1 MSSVGGMGTGSPAG
15 TADAAP
21 DGPVEQ
27 AVGTPRRFPCFDG
40 LRAIAVTSVLLLHT
54 AWISGFTE
62 RNSLGVYTSRLE
74 IGVSIFFLVS
84 GFLLYRP
91 FVVSHL
97 TGEGS
102 PNTRRF
108 WQRRLLR
115 IVPAYWLALTLL
127 AYVFHLVTMGPGW
140 QGVVCQYL
148 FLQIYFPTQIFF
160 GITQAWSL
168 CTEMSFY
175 LTLPLYAWVVR
186 RVGRARRSAQAQ
198 LVRELIGVGV
208 LFVISFVF
216 RYWVL
221 HRPLITVS
229 HGKFVAICAPNCA
242 THATF
247 ATLMVDWLP
256 AYLDLFALGMLL
268 AILSVWFAEH
278 RSEPRW
284 LQHRLMPWVSWLLAV
299 VSFWA
304 VSHIVTD
311 RRHPV
316 FRQAPCEPRAA
327 DPLRHLRVPDHRTG
341 RVRSPGPVAHPAP
354 APVMAGRQCGCD
366 LLRHLSLAPQPDF
379 PVPRLDRMAAE
390 TGALLAARPRRLRPV
405 GRRGLGQLLRPRAT
419 DPPDQAPDQLVGS
432 QRPPRASAA
441 RSTRRGHSG
450 AGQCHRCG
458 RHLLNTAAC
467 SAGRPDRSSDRSRGG
482 QEPGAAPV
490 PRLPDRLD
498 SRSHHTSRFL

>member
-1 MSSVGGMGTGSPAG
+1 M
-15 TADAAP
+15 
-21 DGPVEQ
+21 
-27 AVGTPRRFPCFDG
+27 
-40 LRAIAVTSVLLLHT
+40 
-54 AWISGFTE
+54 
-62 RNSLGVYTSRLE
+62 
-74 IGVSIFFLVS
+74 
-84 GFLLYRP
+84 
-91 FVVSHL
+91 
-97 TGEGS
+97 
-102 PNTRRF
+102 
-108 WQRRLLR
+108 
-115 IVPAYWLALTLL
+115 
-127 AYVFHLVTMGPGW
+127 
-140 QGVVCQYL
+140 
-148 FLQIYFPTQIFF
+148 
-160 GITQAWSL
+160 
-168 CTEMSFY
+168 
-175 LTLPLYAWVVR
+175 
-186 RVGRARRSAQAQ
+186 
-198 LVRELIGVGV
+198 RELIGVGV

-311 RRHPV
+311 RNILYFVKPHVNLERQTLYGIFV
-316 FRQAPCEPRAA
+316 FLIIAPAVFGPQ
-327 DPLRHLRVPDHRTG
+327 D
-341 RVRSPGPVAHPAP
+341 RSPIRRLLRSWPVAS
-354 APVMAGRQCGCD
+354 VGVISYGIY
-366 LLRHLSLAPQPDF
+366 LWHLNADF

-458 RHLLNTAAC
+458 RHLPEHRRFAARG
-467 SAGRPDRSSDRSRGG
+467 GRDRSSDRSRGG

>member
-1 MSSVGGMGTGSPAG
+1 MSSVGGIGTAVPTGSN
-15 TADAAP
+15 DVAP
-21 DGPVEQ
+21 DVPAEQ
-27 AVGTPRRFPCFDG
+27 PVGTPRRFPCFDG
-40 LRAIAVTSVLLLHT
+40 LRAIAVVSVLLLHT
-54 AWISGFTE
+54 AWVSGFTE

-91 FVVSHL
+91 FVLSHL
-97 TGEGS
+97 TGERS

-175 LTLPLYAWVVR
+175 LVLPLYAWVV
-186 RVGRARRSAQAQ
+186 GRTGPVRRSAQAQ
-198 LVRELIGVGV
+198 LVRELVGVGV

-221 HRPLITVS
+221 HLPLITVS
-229 HGKFVAICAPNCA
+229 HGKFVAICAPNCS
-242 THATF
+242 TRATF

-284 LQHRLMPWVSWLLAV
+284 LQHRLMPWISWLLAA
-299 VSFWA
+299 VSYWA
-304 VSHIVTD
+304 VSQIVTD
-311 RRHPV
+311 RSILYFVKPHVNLEKQALYGLFALLIIAPAV
-316 FRQAPCEPRAA
+316 FGPQDRSLIRRLLRSWPMASVGVISYGIYLWHLNLIFQFLDWTGWERKQEPFWLLALAVFALSAA
-327 DPLRHLRVPDHRTG
+327 VASVSYFALERPILRVKRRMSWWDRG
-341 RVRSPGPVAHPAP
+341 NQNGPPA
-354 APVMAGRQCGCD
+354 VN
-366 LLRHLSLAPQPDF
+366 
-379 PVPRLDRMAAE
+379 
-390 TGALLAARPRRLRPV
+390 
-405 GRRGLGQLLRPRAT
+405 
-419 DPPDQAPDQLVGS
+419 
-432 QRPPRASAA
+432 
-441 RSTRRGHSG
+441 G
-450 AGQCHRCG
+450 AGTG
-458 RHLLNTAAC
+458 PPVDSTTTV
-467 SAGRPDRSSDRSRGG
+467 PD
-482 QEPGAAPV
+482 A
-490 PRLPDRLD
+490 
-498 SRSHHTSRFL
+498 T